1 MILAFG
7 ISHKTAPVAVRE
19 RLAFSQS
26 EIPNVLSALQQQCHA
41 KELVVLSTCNRTEF
55 YGLVSESSSI
65 LKSWFALRS
74 LEDHS
79 VQNFL
84 YQHQDIAAVRH
95 LMRVASGLDSMV
107 LGEPQI
113 LSQLKTAYGLAHH
126 AGSLG
131 RHLQRLFQKSFMVA
145 KQVRTQT
152 AIGQHPVS
160 VAYAAVKLAK
170 QIFNDLAKARV
181 LMIGAGETI
190 ELVAQHLKAQG
201 VKNEA
206 FANRSLERAQQL
218 ALAMQGNAMAL
229 PDLQDHLADYDIII
243 SAVASPE
250 PILKAPQVEAAL
262 KKRKRHP
269 VFMLDLGIPRN
280 IDGAVGEHEDV
291 YLYNLD
297 DLQQVVDDN
306 LGNRQQESLLAE
318 TIIARQSHEFMNWLQ
333 AEAAIDVLKL
343 VRSQAQSIE
352 QEAVAKALK
361 ELKSGQEPEKV
372 IKCLAHR
379 MRRKLLHH
387 PSIRLKEAG
396 EKQDEDLVRAAAEL
410 FLTESS

>member
-19 RLAFSQS
+19 QLAFSQS
-26 EIPNVLSALQQQCHA
+26 EIPDVLKKVRQQCVA
-41 KELVVLSTCNRTEF
+41 DELVVLSTCNRTEF
-55 YGLVSESSSI
+55 YGLIPESTSLI
-65 LKSWFALRS
+65 NSWLQLRS
-74 LEDHS
+74 LEANS
-79 VQNFL
+79 MQNFL
-84 YQHQDIAAVRH
+84 YQHHDISAVRH

-107 LGEPQI
+107 MGEPQI
-113 LSQLKTAYGLAHH
+113 LNQLKTAYGLAQE

-160 VAYAAVKLAK
+160 IAYAAVKLAK
-170 QIFNDLAKARV
+170 KIFTDLAKARV
-181 LMIGAGETI
+181 LLIGAGETI

-201 VKNEA
+201 VRNEA
-206 FANRSLERAQQL
+206 FANRSLARAQQL
-218 ALAMQGNAMAL
+218 AQSMEGNAMSL
-229 PDLQDHLADYDIII
+229 PDMQENLADYDIII

-250 PILKAPQVEAAL
+250 PILEAAQVGLAL

-280 IDGAVGEHEDV
+280 IDKAVGEHEDV

-297 DLQQVVDDN
+297 DLQQVVEQN
-306 LGNRQQESLLAE
+306 IGHRQQESLLAE
-318 TIIARQSHEFMNWLQ
+318 TIIDRQSHEYMNWLQ
-333 AEAAIDVLKL
+333 AETAVDVLKTM
-343 VRSQAQSIE
+343 RCKAQAVE
-352 QEAVAKALK
+352 EEAVEKALK
-361 ELKSGQEPEKV
+361 ELKSGQDPEKV

-379 MRRKLLHH
+379 MRRKLLHY

-396 EKQDEDLVRAAAEL
+396 KKQDDELVRAAAEL
-410 FLTESS
+410 FLTESL